1 MENHPIPQD
10 ITGFQFKLIGNMT
23 IKQFAYLATGS
34 IIAWIFFSLPISVFI
49 KLPFSFLFALL
60 GIAFAFLPIEG
71 RPMDIMILNFSKA
84 LFNPTQYVFEKVGGS
99 LYIQTHP
106 PEAKQ
111 PVSQTSDEKQNLAA
125 YLSTLQKPINKLD
138 EREMGFFKS
147 LALLFAPAP
156 LKTPVANQPSTGAYI
171 ISAEFDD
178 EKKKTE
184 PVKETRS
191 PDESALVPEVSE
203 LEKEELSLSQKLEK
217 TKLAFDMAK
226 EEEAQQLIKGR
237 EELYQSAHQKVLEIE
252 KLLNET
258 LLQKQTLESEL
269 LRLKRELD
277 EKNKE
282 AFTPGILTYQKK
294 ESQNVRS
301 IPQNMGKS
309 VGIPIAPEFPNMI
322 TGIIKDPRGNSLPNI
337 LVEVKDKTGNP
348 VRAFKTNALGQ
359 FQASTPLSNG
369 TYRIE
374 FEDPKSQNKFD
385 IIEFIASGQII
396 LPIEVISEDTREELR
411 KSLFN

>member
-1 MENHPIPQD
+1 MDNHPIPQD

-23 IKQFAYLATGS
+23 IKQFAYLAAGS
-34 IIAWIFFSLPISVFI
+34 IIAWIFFSLPITSFI
-49 KLPFSFLFALL
+49 KLPFSFLFAIL
-60 GIAFAFLPIEG
+60 GVSFAFLPIEG
-71 RPMDIMILNFSKA
+71 RPMDIMILNFTKA

-99 LYIQTHP
+99 LYIQTHSQQV
-106 PEAKQ
+106 KQ
-111 PVSQTSDEKQNLAA
+111 PVSQTSDENRNLAA
-125 YLSTLQKPINKLD
+125 YLSTLQKPGNKLD

-147 LALLFAPAP
+147 LALLFAPG
-156 LKTPVANQPSTGAYI
+156 NQRSNLTHI
-171 ISAEFDD
+171 ISADFQPTAGQAKADD
-178 EKKKTE
+178 TKKSKNEQT
-184 PVKETRS
+184 PQ
-191 PDESALVPEVSE
+191 VSE
-203 LEKEELSLSQKLEK
+203 LEEEEVNLSQQLEK
-217 TKLAFDMAK
+217 TKLAFDIAK
-226 EEEAQQLIKGR
+226 QEEAQRLVEGR
-237 EELYQSAHQKVLEIE
+237 EELYQSAHQKVLDIE

-258 LLQKQTLESEL
+258 LLQKQTLENEL

-277 EKNKE
+277 EKKKE
-282 AFTPGILTYQKK
+282 VFTPGTLTYEKK

-309 VGIPIAPEFPNMI
+309 AGIPIAPEFPNMI

-337 LVEVKDKTGNP
+337 LVEVKDKEGNP

-359 FQASTPLSNG
+359 FQASTPLANG

-385 IIEFIASGQII
+385 IIEFVASGQII
-396 LPIEVISEDTREELR
+396 LPIEVISQDTREELR